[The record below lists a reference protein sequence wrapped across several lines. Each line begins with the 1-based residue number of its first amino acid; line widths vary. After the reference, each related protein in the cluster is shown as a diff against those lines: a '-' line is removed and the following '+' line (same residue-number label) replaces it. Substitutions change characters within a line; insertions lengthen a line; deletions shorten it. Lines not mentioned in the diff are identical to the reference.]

1 MELDR
6 GRMMLAVIPFSGFYN
21 SLHSSELDRAL
32 EMMFSDDSGN
42 PNDGLVFR
50 AFDLVQWRNV
60 HAAYAAH
67 YAAAFCEEFE
77 ITGAAFESM
86 TSPREYNFETDRIF
100 ITLPESEVT
109 RMLTET
115 PRETLDAVATEMFTS
130 RSGFI
135 SYYPPDVDSW
145 GPVAEWDHNQC
156 FALLLAYVLH
166 MRDGKAFDG
175 WAEYSIME
183 DYSCNGYLDEW
194 LSESADPKLKR
205 LWNISEYLRK
215 RESRKWS
222 I

>member
-1 MELDR
+1 MKLS
-6 GRMMLAVIPFSGFYN
+6 VIPFSGFYN
-21 SLHSSELDRAL
+21 SIHDDELGRAL
-32 EMMFSDDSGN
+32 EQMFSDGSGN
-42 PNDGLVFR
+42 PYDGLVSR
-50 AFDLVQWRNV
+50 AFNLVQWQKV

-67 YAAAFCEEFE
+67 YAAAFCAEFE
-77 ITGAAFESM
+77 IQGGAFESM

-100 ITLPESEVT
+100 ITLPESEVS
-109 RMLTET
+109 RILAVT
-115 PRETLDAVATEMFTS
+115 PRDILDNVAREMFTS

-156 FALLLAYVLH
+156 FALLSAYVLH
-166 MRDGKAFDG
+166 MRDGEAFDV

-183 DYSCNGYLDEW
+183 YCSCNGYLDEW
-194 LSESADPKLKR
+194 LSESADPKLER

-215 RESRKWS
+215 RESREWS

>member
-21 SLHSSELDRAL
+21 SIHSSELDRAL

-42 PNDGLVFR
+42 PNDGLVSR
-50 AFDLVQWRNV
+50 AFDLVQWQSV

-115 PRETLDAVATEMFTS
+115 PRETLDAVAAEMFTS

-145 GPVAEWDHNQC
+145 GPIAEWDPNQC

-166 MRDGKAFDG
+166 RRDGEAFDA

-183 DYSCNGYLDEW
+183 YYSCNGSLDEW
-194 LSESADPKLKR
+194 LGESSREGMAR
-205 LWNISEYLRK
+205 LWNVCDYLRT
-215 RESRKWS
+215 RAERV
-222 I
+222 